1 MVSKSFCWKIAL
13 AVSFTGLSWAG
24 TFGTVVSIGGQASDI
39 ALDEPRGVLYISN
52 FTANQIDIMSLQNN
66 TIQNS
71 INVGAQPSALALSPD
86 DHWLV
91 VCHYG
96 NAAPPASSSNALTII
111 DLTSGNQQVFSLASP
126 PLGAAFGIDGLALV
140 VTSTDFLLLDP
151 VSGTTTELATIAGVA
166 ANTLPAPAASFPTTI
181 VAASVAASGDGLT
194 IAGFGSTLIFR
205 YDVTTHGITAGLYTA
220 SPPLGPRAVS
230 VSQDGTY
237 FTAGWALKDP
247 HFYNISQFANPSGAL
262 NIGTTAI
269 DSAHGVIYAQVPAG
283 TTTTSTGTGTGTG
296 SSGGTTTTTPASP
309 VLQIVASDNLT
320 VLNQLNLPENFAGK
334 STLRQDGSVLYG
346 VSDSGVMVLPVGNLS
361 KYSQVTATQRDLVFR
376 GNFCNRAVATQALTI
391 LDPGGNHTPFTISS
405 NVAGLNVSPSS
416 GVTPAT
422 ITVAVDPNVF
432 ASQQGT
438 VTASLT
444 IQSGSAVNVMTPVR
458 VLINSQQPSQRGT
471 FVDVPGS
478 LVDILPDPSQN
489 RFYVLRQDQNQVQ
502 VYDGTSYTLIA
513 TLRTGNT
520 PKGMA
525 ITFDQQ
531 YLLVGCDNSQ
541 YVYVYSLAT
550 LQPMPPVRMFNGDYV
565 QSLAASSNA
574 ILAVTRNAS
583 GGNPTV
589 HQIDLATQSSSRL
602 PSLGV
607 FQNQVALN
615 SVMVASS
622 NGSSIFMAGS
632 DGSVYLYNATTNTFT
647 VSRKDFTALSG
658 AYAASNFNQYMV
670 GSLLLDSSLVSMGTV
685 GTTGGS
691 SSGFAFDNQS
701 KNVGYFTTAPAP
713 SSGGQ
718 STAPGTILQV
728 NTGGAG
734 TSLATGMVEAPLLGT
749 TGAVFTRTVA
759 PLYSRTAI
767 INLTVSGFTV
777 LPWNYSAAVAPPA
790 LSSVVSAADLS
801 TNVAPGGL
809 ISVFGSQLSPVN
821 MATAQIP
828 LPTALANSCL
838 TVNGLP
844 VPMLF
849 VSPNQINAQM
859 PFEAVGDV
867 TLMLRTPGGTSNN
880 LNIQVLPGAPTVF
893 MSGAAGPETN
903 LPTIIRSDNGQ
914 LVTDSNPIHRNANEY
929 IVIYLTGL
937 GQTSPP
943 VSDGMPAPSAPLA
956 VALTQPTVTIGGQQ
970 IPVSYFGLTPGEVGV
985 YQINAKIPSNI
996 PTGLSIPLT
1005 ITQGSTATTL
1015 GVRVVD

>member
-1 MVSKSFCWKIAL
+1 MFMLSKSYCWKTVL
-13 AVSFTGLSWAG
+13 AVSITAAAWGG

-52 FTANQIDIMSLQNN
+52 FTANQIEVMSLQNN
-66 TIQNS
+66 TIQTS
-71 INVGAQPSALALSPD
+71 YNVAAQPSALALSPD

-151 VSGTTTELATIAGVA
+151 TTGITTELATIAGVA

-205 YDVTTHGITAGLYTA
+205 YDVTSHGITAGLYTA

-230 VSQDGTY
+230 VSQDGSY
-237 FTAGWALKDP
+237 FTAGWSLKDST
-247 HFYNISQFANPSGAL
+247 FYNISQFPNPSGAL

-269 DSAHGVIYAQVPAG
+269 DSAHGVIYAQIPNG
-283 TTTTSTGTGTGTG
+283 TTTTSTG
-296 SSGGTTTTTPASP
+296 SGTTTTPTSAPP
-309 VLQIVASDNLT
+309 VLQVVASDNLT

-334 STLRQDGSVLYG
+334 SALLQDGSVMYG
-346 VSDSGVMVLPVGNLS
+346 VSDSGVMVLPVGKLS
-361 KYSQVTATQRDLVFR
+361 ASPEVAATLQDMVFR

-391 LDPGGNHTPFTISS
+391 VDPGGNHTPFTITS
-405 NVAGLNVSPSS
+405 NTSGLNVSPNS

-422 ITVAVDPNVF
+422 VTVTVDPTVF

-438 VTASLT
+438 VTASLN
-444 IQSGSAVNVMTPVR
+444 IQSGAAVNVINPVR

-471 FVDVPGS
+471 FVDVPGT
-478 LVDILPDPSQN
+478 LVDILPDPTQN
-489 RFYVLRQDQNQVQ
+489 RFFVLRQDQNQVQ
-502 VYDGTSYTLIA
+502 VYDGASYTLTA

-550 LQPMPPVRMFNGDYV
+550 LQAMPPVRMFNGDYV

-589 HQIDLATQSSSRL
+589 HQIDLATQSSTRL

-632 DGSVYLYNATTNTFT
+632 DGSVFLYSANSNTFT
-647 VSRKDFTALSG
+647 ASRKDYTSLSG

-670 GSLLLDSSLVSMGTV
+670 GNLLLDSSLVSMGAV

-691 SSGFAFDNQS
+691 SSGFAFVNQ
-701 KNVGYFTTAPAP
+701 VGYFTTAPAP
-713 SSGGQ
+713 STGTQ

-728 NTGGAG
+728 NTANMNAGAN
-734 TSLATGMVEAPLLGT
+734 LATGMVEAPLLGT

-759 PLYSRTAI
+759 PLYSLTSI

-777 LPWNYSAAVAPPA
+777 LPWNYSAAVAPPV
-790 LSSVVSAADLS
+790 LSSVLSAADSS
-801 TNVAPGGL
+801 TNIAPGGL
-809 ISVFGSQLSPVN
+809 ISVYGSQLSPVN
-821 MATAQIP
+821 MATSEIP

-849 VSPNQINAQM
+849 VSPNQVNAQM

-893 MSGAAGPETN
+893 MSGTAGPETN
-903 LPTIIRSDNGQ
+903 LPTIIRSDDGQ
-914 LVTDSNPIHRNANEY
+914 LVTDSNPIHRNGNEY

-937 GQTSPP
+937 GQTNPA
-943 VSDGMPAPSAPLA
+943 VADGMPAPSAPLA
-956 VALTQPTVTIGGQQ
+956 VALNEPAVSLGGIQ
-970 IPVSYFGLTPGEVGV
+970 IPISYYGLTPGEVGV
-985 YQINAKIPSNI
+985 YQINAKIPSSI
-996 PTGLSIPLT
+996 PTGLSVPLT
-1005 ITQGSTATTL
+1005 ITQGSTSTTL
-1015 GVRVVD
+1015 DVRVVD